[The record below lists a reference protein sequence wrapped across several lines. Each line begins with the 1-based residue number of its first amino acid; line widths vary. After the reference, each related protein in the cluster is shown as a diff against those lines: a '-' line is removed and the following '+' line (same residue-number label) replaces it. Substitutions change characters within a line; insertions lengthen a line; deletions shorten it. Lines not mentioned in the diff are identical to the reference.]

1 MGAGMRYRR
10 LFLAMALIEMALI
23 VGATAP
29 GVAFAPDG
37 CEQQR
42 KQYPPDWNNTSAER
56 KLFICESQG
65 GRYYVKIGATDE
77 AGRTLMSLVPFS
89 RANAS
94 PTSTGSI
101 VETGHDVLRIWLD
114 QEQTTRLHDGK
125 YFATVVRREDSC
137 WIRGSI
143 DEDVIF
149 LMDNAH
155 PKEDDPKAAGA
166 FYNKAPR
173 LILLGGNSLS
183 CERLK

>member
-1 MGAGMRYRR
+1 MRYRR
-10 LFLAMALIEMALI
+10 LCLAMALI
-23 VGATAP
+23 VGATARA
-29 GVAFAPDG
+29 VAFAPDG

-42 KQYPPDWNNTSAER
+42 KQYPADWNDTSAEK
-56 KLFICESQG
+56 KLLICESQG

-77 AGRTLMSLVPFS
+77 VGRTLMSLVPFS

-94 PTSTGSI
+94 PTNAGSI

-114 QEQTTRLHDGK
+114 KEQTARLRDGR
-125 YFATVVRREDSC
+125 YIATAVRREDSC

-155 PKEDDPKAAGA
+155 PGEDDPKAAGS

-173 LILLGGNSLS
+173 LTLLGGNSLS